1 MYWYLFFMLFVLV
14 LSLPIKFKTIIN
26 FNLLKQFTEV
36 NIKIFRLNIVKFR
49 VKIKNNYIYLTKKAI
64 TYKQKFSTKNIEVVF
79 VLKLIQELYYRIQLQ
94 EFEEIGEFGI
104 SDNAVATALF
114 ASSFDICL
122 KGILTKIKNNKK
134 FSHILIT
141 NNPKYNDDCVS
152 IKLNSEVRINIFDII
167 YSFVSSK
174 LKSKGD
180 KYERTKQREQSEI
193 TD

>member
-1 MYWYLFFMLFVLV
+1 MVALNLV
-14 LSLPIKFKTIIN
+14 TAKEIIATH
-26 FNLLKQFTEV
+26 NLLPHSLDCV
-36 NIKIFRLNIVKFR
+36 CVRSRHIGL
-49 VKIKNNYIYLTKKAI
+49 
-64 TYKQKFSTKNIEVVF
+64 F